1 MTDEVLLLHREDE
14 IAVLT
19 LNRPERNNALTNE
32 SFELLGE
39 HLAQLEDDRS
49 VRAVVLTGAGPTFC
63 SGFDIS
69 GDVPRTSRRDFERH
83 ADLVTRAFWRIW
95 NSRLPFVV
103 AASGR
108 CTAGGLYFAAVC
120 DLMLVTE
127 DIQIGMPELKIGMR
141 PPLFNIFPW
150 MMTYRA
156 AKEFL
161 LTGQIIDGRRAV
173 EIGLVN
179 RTVPAELL
187 MDEAMEAARGL
198 ARMPDDVVEVMKR
211 SVNRRWELAGLRL
224 GIEEDIDAFID
235 DKVDMGPFQ
244 LEYRTLSREH
254 GPSVAAER
262 MGLESAVRQMVPE
275 SSSEVESPGTN

>member
-1 MTDEVLLLHREDE
+1 
-14 IAVLT
+14 
-19 LNRPERNNALTNE
+19 
-32 SFELLGE
+32 
-39 HLAQLEDDRS
+39 
-49 VRAVVLTGAGPTFC
+49 
-63 SGFDIS
+63 
-69 GDVPRTSRRDFERH
+69 
-83 ADLVTRAFWRIW
+83 
-95 NSRLPFVV
+95 
-103 AASGR
+103 
-108 CTAGGLYFAAVC
+108 
-120 DLMLVTE
+120 MLVTE
-127 DIQIGMPELKIGMR
+127 DIQIGMPELKSGGRI
-141 PPLFNIFPW
+141 PIFNIFPW

-179 RTVPAELL
+179 RTVPADQL
-187 MDEAMEAARGL
+187 MDEAMEAAREL

-235 DKVDMGPFQ
+235 DKVDMQPFQ

-262 MGLESAVRQMVPE
+262 MGLDAPVRQMVPE
-275 SSSEVESPGTN
+275 SSSEGESSGTN